1 MSREILF
8 RGRRFQLDGGG
19 WLYGD
24 VKHWA
29 GGIICIEEKDGSARA
44 SPATVG
50 QYTGLIDKNGKQIFE
65 GDIVD
70 MTLVG
75 NSANQDV
82 GVIEWRDGYGLFVAR
97 FTQTKLWNLSPNDT
111 IEVIGNIHDNTE
123 LAEDR
128 EWQQVSR

>member
-1 MSREILF
+1 MSREILV

-19 WLYGD
+19 WMYGD

-29 GGIICIEEKDGSARA
+29 DGIICIEEKYGGARV

-50 QYTGLIDKNGKQIFE
+50 QYTGLIDKNGAKIFE

-70 MTLVG
+70 MMPVG
-75 NSANQDV
+75 SETNQDV

-97 FTQTKLWNLSPNDT
+97 ITQTKSWNLSPNDT
-111 IEVIGNIHDNTE
+111 IEVIGNIHDNPE
-123 LAEDR
+123 ILEGAE
-128 EWQQVSR
+128 E